1 MTAPEPTPTEHID
14 AVARAISTRERGE
27 WNDSHHPDDNR
38 WTWDGDGRTDMER
51 AEFRVHAKTILT
63 STDPAVHEALAAN
76 LPADVMLAALVRA
89 GVLTAETAGP
99 YACPAEERSP
109 WGGWVRCGKFDN
121 HEDDHEDST
130 SGWHWPRDPDD
141 LEDVPATP
149 PHRLVTP
156 WEVAP

>member
-1 MTAPEPTPTEHID
+1 MTAPEPTPTAEHTD
-14 AVARAISTRERGE
+14 AVARHLPYLVPWERLTEGSR
-27 WNDSHHPDDNR
+27 NDYRRKACQIMD
-38 WTWDGDGRTDMER
+38 
-51 AEFRVHAKTILT
+51 
-63 STDPAVHEALAAN
+63 DPAVHAA
-76 LPADVMLAALVRA
+76 MLAALVRA
-89 GVLTAETAGP
+89 GVLTAETAGH

-149 PHRLVTP
+149 PHRLVTS

>member
-1 MTAPEPTPTEHID
+1 MTAPEPTPTAEHID
-14 AVARAISTRERGE
+14 AVARAMRQDPKSGGRNMSDVAREVYA
-27 WNDSHHPDDNR
+27 
-38 WTWDGDGRTDMER
+38 ER
-51 AEFRVHAKTILT
+51 LLT
-63 STDPAVHEALAAN
+63 LTDPAVHAA
-76 LPADVMLAALVRA
+76 MLAALVRA
-89 GVLTAETAGP
+89 GVLTAETAEH

-149 PHRLVTP
+149 PHRLVTS

>member
-1 MTAPEPTPTEHID
+1 MTAPEPTPTVEHID
-14 AVARAISTRERGE
+14 AVARVVHRFVE
-27 WNDSHHPDDNR
+27 SHDRDEMVA
-38 WTWDGDGRTDMER
+38 DL
-51 AEFRVHAKTILT
+51 LT
-63 STDPAVHEALAAN
+63 STDPAVHLA
-76 LPADVMLAALVRA
+76 MLAALVRA

>member
-1 MTAPEPTPTEHID
+1 MTAPEPTPTAEHID
-14 AVARAISTRERGE
+14 AVALVIESAWS
-27 WNDSHHPDDNR
+27 
-38 WTWDGDGRTDMER
+38 DGDD
-51 AEFRVHAKTILT
+51 AKIAHRILT
-63 STDPAVHEALAAN
+63 STDPAVHAA
-76 LPADVMLAALVRA
+76 MLAALVRA
-89 GVLTAETAGP
+89 GVLTAETAEH

-149 PHRLVTP
+149 PHRLVTS